1 MVFQSALPVIEYQL
15 NKEYIASEL
24 CENKD
29 VVASCCEGSCYLDKK
44 IKEAQEEE
52 EQSPSLRVELTTEYL
67 PKGSSLHI
75 EHKKAPADF
84 MHKVSAP
91 NYQFVVKTCDPKK
104 ALKPPTV

>member
-1 MVFQSALPVIEYQL
+1 MVFQAALPVIGYQL

-44 IKEAQEEE
+44 IKKAQEDE
-52 EQSPSLRVELTTEYL
+52 EQSPSLRVELITEYISKNNAL
-67 PKGSSLHI
+67 GI
-75 EHKKAPADF
+75 DHKKVPADF
-84 MHKVSAP
+84 A
-91 NYQFVVKTCDPKK
+91 YQVTPPSYRFVVKTCDPKR